1 MNILL
6 TSVGRRGYLVQY
18 FKEALNG
25 DGKVFVSNSDA
36 HSPAFKYADE
46 HVVSPLIYDE
56 GYIDFLLDYCKKNN
70 VEMLISLFDIDLYV
84 LAKNKEIFDEI
95 GVTVVVSDADFIKVC
110 NDKWLTYQ
118 YLSKRNI
125 STPKT
130 YLDLESV
137 ENDISN
143 KLISFPLI
151 VKPRWGMG
159 SLEIFTAD
167 NLEEL
172 NIFYKK
178 IKRNI
183 ENSYLKYESK
193 QDLDN
198 CVIIQQKIKGFEYG
212 VDIIDNL
219 NGNYQ
224 NTVIRKKI
232 GMRAGETDAAEIVK
246 NNEILD
252 LAKKL
257 AKHSKHI
264 GNLDMD
270 ILSDGKKYYI
280 LEMNARFGGGYPFSH
295 LAGVNLPLALIQWK
309 KGLEV
314 NQDILNAEI
323 GVIGQKDLVINKVG
337 NNK

>member
-25 DGKVFVSNSDA
+25 EGKVFVSNSDA
-36 HSPAFKYADE
+36 NSSAFKYADE

-56 GYIDFLLDYCKKNN
+56 GYIDFLLDYCKRNN
-70 VEMLISLFDIDLYV
+70 IKMLISLFDIDLYV
-84 LAKNKEIFDEI
+84 LAKNKKKFDEI
-95 GVTVVVSDADFIKVC
+95 GVTVVVSDVDFIKVC

-118 YLSKRNI
+118 YLSEKNI
-125 STPKT
+125 PTPKT
-130 YLDLESV
+130 YLYLESAK
-137 ENDISN
+137 NDISN
-143 KLISFPLI
+143 KIISFPLI

-172 NIFYKK
+172 NVFYKK

-212 VDIIDNL
+212 VDIINDL
-219 NGNYQ
+219 DGCYK

-232 GMRAGETDAAEIVK
+232 GMRAGETDAAEIVE
-246 NNEILD
+246 NEKILG
-252 LAKKL
+252 LTKKL
-257 AKHSKHI
+257 AGYSKHI

-270 ILSDGKKYYI
+270 ILSDGKNYYI

-295 LAGVNLPLALIQWK
+295 LAGVNLPLALVQWK
-309 KGLEV
+309 QGKEV
-314 NQDILNAEI
+314 DQEILNARV
-323 GVIGQKDLVINKVG
+323 GVIGQKDLVIKQLE
-337 NNK
+337 K

>member
-36 HSPAFKYADE
+36 NSPAFKYADE

-56 GYIDFLLDYCKKNN
+56 RYIDFLLDYCKKNN

-84 LAKNKEIFDEI
+84 LAKNKERFDEI

-118 YLSKRNI
+118 YLSERNI
-125 STPKT
+125 PTPKT

-212 VDIIDNL
+212 VDIIDDL

-224 NTVIRKKI
+224 NTIIRKKI
-232 GMRAGETDAAEIVK
+232 GMRAGETDAAEIVE

-252 LAKKL
+252 LTKKL
-257 AKHSKHI
+257 AKYSKHI

-270 ILSDGKKYYI
+270 ILSDGKNYYI

-309 KGLEV
+309 KSLEV
-314 NQDILNAEI
+314 NKDILNAEI
-323 GVIGQKDLVINKVG
+323 GIIGQKDLVINKM
-337 NNK
+337 